1 MMTASTFQT
10 DGPVTAVVPG
20 AQRNATKVQRC
31 VLQVSGNALVKP
43 AMCFG
48 WGQPFAVHHGNQPDN
63 TGNFENRFA
72 AGERVHGSKV
82 AFAFA
87 PEGLGNDDLLFE
99 LAAVFMTVAEMQV
112 EVTQSIWP
120 EKAVELPYKR
130 IAAHHRYGEGERRN
144 KNKFQQSKAPK
155 LNAYIR
161 ANCSAGVEGVVQ
173 QATCLLR
180 SPRVEGM
187 A

>member
-1 MMTASTFQT
+1 MTASTFQA
-10 DGPVTAVVPG
+10 DGRVTAAAFG
-20 AQRNATKVQRC
+20 AQRNAPEVQRC

-48 WGQPFAVHHGNQPDN
+48 WGQAFAVQHGNQPVN
-63 TGNFENRFA
+63 TGDFKNRFA
-72 AGERVHGSKV
+72 TGERVHGRKV

-99 LAAVFMTVAEMQV
+99 LAAVFMSVAEMQV

-130 IAAHHRYGEGERRN
+130 IAADHHYGDGERRN

-161 ANCSAGVEGVVQ
+161 ANCSAGVEGLGQ
-173 QATCLLR
+173 QATCLLD
-180 SPRVEGM
+180 SLIVEGM

>member
-1 MMTASTFQT
+1 MTASTFQT
-10 DGPVTAVVPG
+10 DVPVTAVVPG
-20 AQRNATKVQRC
+20 ARRNAPEVQRC

-48 WGQPFAVHHGNQPDN
+48 WGQAFAVHHGNQPVN
-63 TGNFENRFA
+63 TGDFKNGFA
-72 AGERVHGSKV
+72 AGERVHGRKV

-99 LAAVFMTVAEMQV
+99 LAAIFMSVAEMQV

-120 EKAVELPYKR
+120 EEAVELPYKR
-130 IAAHHRYGEGERRN
+130 IAANHRYGEGERRN
-144 KNKFQQSKAPK
+144 KNNFQQSKAPQ

-161 ANCSAGVEGVVQ
+161 ANCSSGVEGLAQ
-173 QATCLLR
+173 QATCLLDSR
-180 SPRVEGM
+180 RVEGM